1 MKHLK
6 TTLGGVIGGLALA
19 INPLLEAY
27 KAGAFDGKTGSQ
39 LVGAI
44 AIVLI
49 GYFSQDIKKAAGGGD
64 TQHP

>member
-1 MKHLK
+1 MKSLK
-6 TTLGGVIGGLALA
+6 TTLGGLIGGLALA

-27 KAGAFDGKTGSQ
+27 KSGAFDGKTGSQ

-49 GYFSQDIKKAAGGGD
+49 GYFSQDIKKATGGD
-64 TQHP
+64 STPQ